1 MGKKPTISLLK
12 SRCGST
18 KYFSG
23 FTIVLGGIFLGH
35 YKFTDIPAMTDEELK
50 I

>member
-1 MGKKPTISLLK
+1 MGKKATISSLK

-18 KYFSG
+18 KHYSA

-35 YKFTDIPAMTDEELK
+35 YRFTDIPAMTDEELK
-50 I
+50 M